1 MDISCSISTNVNISA
16 RTVGAVNNLP
26 ARKPV
31 FGLDRDKIFYSR
43 AFRRLAGKT
52 QLMAAGKNEVLR
64 TRLTHTLEVSQIAR
78 AIGQALGLDLD
89 LIEAIVLG
97 HDLGHTPFGHVG
109 ERTLHEIMTPD
120 PNHLLGKRCIL
131 CRDADEIPEDWKP
144 FLGFKHN
151 LQGLVVAM
159 ELEKNDNG
167 RGLGLTEYT
176 LYGIQAH
183 TKPAYKEGRMKN
195 HDLLGYY
202 DKYLEQGCKRK
213 GDWAWSLEAMLV
225 GQADEIAQW
234 HHDLEDGLLDG
245 LITPAQVVAAM
256 EPMLKLSGR
265 TLTAQE
271 QNVLNAP
278 ENYDL
283 DSFTYVFTGIVV
295 ETLMEKLAQTAAANI
310 ESLGGIAEIP
320 VQACQPR
327 RGSKIAHVIPGN
339 KAQSKDIF
347 SYGDKNIPGT
357 FAAAVEAFPKEI
369 GKILNEKSIRN
380 ADKKGETTIK
390 KLFSAYYKKPEK
402 LPDECVF
409 AYLGACHEL
418 EKGEGRDTYEQEL
431 RKDFAMYGM
440 GPIRQ
445 LFREKLK
452 SRSKYAKLEKLVLMR
467 TICNHIA
474 SLTDADATR
483 AAKQLHV

>member
-1 MDISCSISTNVNISA
+1 MDIFYSFSADVNISIRA
-16 RTVGAVNNLP
+16 VGAVNNLP
-26 ARKPV
+26 ARKIR

-78 AIGQALGLDLD
+78 AIGQALNLDLD

-109 ERTLHEIMTPD
+109 ERTLHEIMTPS

-131 CRDADEIPEDWKP
+131 CRDADEIPEDWKA

-151 LQGLVVAM
+151 LQSLVVAM
-159 ELEKNDNG
+159 ELEKNDSG

-183 TKPAYKEGRMKN
+183 TKPVYKKGNNPE
-195 HDLLGYY
+195 LLGYY
-202 DKYLEQGCKRK
+202 DKYLEKGCKRK
-213 GDWAWSLEAMLV
+213 GNWAWSLEAQLV
-225 GQADEIAQW
+225 SQADEIAQW
-234 HHDLEDGLLDG
+234 HHDLEDALLDG
-245 LITPAQVVAAM
+245 LITPAEIVKVM
-256 EPMLKLSGR
+256 EPMLRLSGR
-265 TLTAQE
+265 KLTAQE

-283 DSFTYVFTGIVV
+283 DSFTYVVTGIVV
-295 ETLMEKLAQTAAANI
+295 EILMEKLVEAAAANI
-310 ESLGGIAEIP
+310 EALGGAAEIP
-320 VQACQPR
+320 VQARQPR
-327 RGSKIAHVIPGN
+327 RGTKIAHVLPVTMS
-339 KAQSKDIF
+339 QSKNVF
-347 SYGDKNIPGT
+347 SYGDKNLLGT
-357 FAAAVEAFPKEI
+357 FAAAVEAFPNRI
-369 GKILNEKSIRN
+369 SDILGAESIKN
-380 ADKKGETTIK
+380 ADKKGEATIK

-409 AYLGACHEL
+409 AYLGACYEL
-418 EKGEGRDTYEQEL
+418 EKGEGRDAYEQKL
-431 RKDFAMYGM
+431 REDFAMYGM
-440 GPIRQ
+440 APIRE

-452 SRSKYAKLEKLVLMR
+452 SRGKYAKLEKLVLMR

-474 SLTDADATR
+474 SMTDADACR
-483 AAKQLHV
+483 AVKKI